1 MRLAQKKWLKWI
13 HLNQLPGKIAVYFHE
28 FDIKIKIY
36 SCSLQIRLADG
47 SRLVGQFNHG
57 HTVAQVR
64 QYITTARPQYETQ
77 TFNLLSTYP
86 SKVLEDGLTLKEAG
100 LLNSSIMQKLT

>member
-1 MRLAQKKWLKWI
+1 MRLVPKKWLKLI
-13 HLNQLPGKIAVYFHE
+13 HQNQLQGKITVYFHKY
-28 FDIKIKIY
+28 KITMY
-36 SCSLQIRLADG
+36 LCSLQIRLADG
-47 SRLVGQFNHG
+47 SRLVGQFNHD

-64 QYITTARPQYETQ
+64 QYIITARPQYQTQ

-86 SKVLEDGLTLKEAG
+86 SKILEDALTLKEAG

>member
-1 MRLAQKKWLKWI
+1 MYL
-13 HLNQLPGKIAVYFHE
+13 
-28 FDIKIKIY
+28 
-36 SCSLQIRLADG
+36 CSLQIRLADG
-47 SRLVGQFNHG
+47 SRLVGQFNHD

-64 QYITTARPQYETQ
+64 QYIITARPQYQTQ

-86 SKVLEDGLTLKEAG
+86 SKILEDALTLKEAG